1 MLNGVLTLDLIGFKM
16 ANLSVIQ
23 FGSIMRNHVRRFILA
38 FVIFLTVHPAQ
49 AQRVTVEDYARAE
62 GFLRNYT
69 APLVFKA
76 SVTPNW
82 ISNSEMWY
90 RNELHNGVEFIKV
103 DAEKGKKERA
113 FDHDRLARSVSSQ
126 LDTTYTGLNLP
137 FSSFEYSI
145 EGKSITFSADG
156 RQFSCTLNRY
166 RCESVATSGNSASGT
181 NAGRAA
187 MMRRFRSV
195 EVASPDGTME
205 AFIRDHNLW
214 VRDKASNE
222 ERPLTQDGIED
233 FGYATNNAGW
243 TKGDNPILVWSPD
256 SKKIA
261 TFQHDGRGVGEM
273 YLVSAATGHPELQA
287 WKYPLPGDSLIFR
300 IERVVIDVPSAR
312 VVRLDMPPDAHRSTI
327 TDHIAY
333 RGSWADI
340 AWSSDSKELA
350 FVSSSRDHQDA
361 WLRLADPETGSVTD
375 VMHEHQNTFF
385 ESGIGDINWRF
396 LSDTDEFIWF
406 SQQDNWGHL
415 YLYDQRTGSLK
426 NQITKGDWT
435 VRTIQFIDETARQ
448 IYFVGSGREAG
459 DPYFTYLY
467 RINFDGSDLTLLT
480 PDYGTHSYAF
490 SGDNAYFV
498 DTFSQPDV
506 PPVSVMR
513 RLDGKMMVEL
523 ERADVSAL
531 VATGWQPP
539 TQIKVK
545 ARDGETD
552 IYGLMYTPTNLDDSK
567 KYPVL
572 NYIYPGPQTGSVGS
586 RSFTPS
592 RSDKQAV
599 AELGF
604 VVIEVDGMG
613 TPGRSKSFHDTYYGN
628 MGDNT
633 LPDQIAA
640 IQELGRRHTFIDTE
654 RVGIWGHS
662 GGGFASAAALMRYPD
677 FYDVAVSGAGNHDN
691 RTYED
696 DWGEKWQGLLV
707 ENEDGSTNY
716 DNQATQLVVDNLKGK
731 LLIAHGT
738 LDSNVPPNNT
748 LVLVEKLMNANKD
761 FDLLMFPNSGH
772 GFRQGDY
779 WMRRR
784 WDYFVKNLIGD
795 EPPKEYTFGERP
807 PRKAL

>member
-1 MLNGVLTLDLIGFKM
+1 MRSAFKLLLVSFGI
-16 ANLSVIQ
+16 AIVTSFSVK
-23 FGSIMRNHVRRFILA
+23 
-38 FVIFLTVHPAQ
+38 AQ
-49 AQRVTVEDYARAE
+49 VVTVEDYARAE

-69 APLVFKA
+69 APLVFKD
-76 SVTPNW
+76 SVSPVWT
-82 ISNSEMWY
+82 SNSEMWY
-90 RNELHNGVEFIKV
+90 RNSVPGGTEFIRV
-103 DAEKGKKERA
+103 DAEKGKRERA
-113 FDHDRLARSVSSQ
+113 FDHDRLAKAISSQ
-126 LDTTYTGLNLP
+126 LNASYTGLTLP
-137 FSSFEYSI
+137 FQSFEYS
-145 EGKSITFSADG
+145 EDGKSITFTADNW
-156 RQFSCTLNRY
+156 FFTCTLNRY
-166 RCESVATSGNSASGT
+166 RCESVEISDRRGGGADGDM
-181 NAGRAA
+181 AA
-187 MMRRFRSV
+187 MMRRFRAV
-195 EVASPDGTME
+195 EVASPDDKME
-205 AFIRDHNLW
+205 AFIRENNLW
-214 VRDKASNE
+214 VRDKQTKE
-222 ERPLTQDGIED
+222 ERQLTTDGVED

-243 TKGDNPILVWSPD
+243 TKGDGPILVWSPD

-300 IERVVIDVPSAR
+300 IERVVIDVPSAT

-333 RGSWADI
+333 QGSWADVE
-340 AWSSDSKELA
+340 WSKDSKELS
-350 FVSSSRDHQDA
+350 FVSSSRDHKDA
-361 WLRLADPETGSVTD
+361 WLRTTDPETGVVKD
-375 VMHEHQNTFF
+375 VLHEHQDTFF
-385 ESGIGDINWRF
+385 ESGIGGLNWRF
-396 LSDTDEFIWF
+396 LSNSDEFIWF
-406 SQQDNWGHL
+406 SQRDNWGHL
-415 YLYDQRTGSLK
+415 YLYDQNTGALK
-426 NQITKGDWT
+426 NQITKGNWN
-435 VRTIQFIDETARQ
+435 VRTIQFIDEETRE
-448 IYFVGSGREAG
+448 IYFVGSGRENG

-467 RINFDGSDLTLLT
+467 RINFDGTGLTLLT
-480 PDYGTHSYAF
+480 PDYGTHSYSF
-490 SGDNAYFV
+490 SPDRSFFV
-498 DTFSQPDV
+498 DTYSQPDV
-506 PPVSVMR
+506 PPVSVLR
-513 RLDGKMMVEL
+513 DLDGKEIVAL
-523 ERADVSAL
+523 EKADISAL
-531 VATGWQPP
+531 VASGWQPP
-539 TQIKVK
+539 QQVKVK
-545 ARDGETD
+545 GRDGTTD
-552 IYGLMYTPTNLDDSK
+552 IYGLMYTPTNLDESK

-572 NYIYPGPQTGSVGS
+572 NYIYPGPQTGSVGG

-640 IQELGRRHTFIDTE
+640 IKELASRHPYIDTE

-784 WDYFVKNLIGD
+784 WDYFVKNLIGA
-795 EPPKEYTFGERP
+795 EPPKEYTFGQRP
-807 PRKAL
+807 PREAL